1 MKRRLL
7 TLLLAL
13 VFLLALIPGALAWD
27 GERDWQDA
35 YRAFLL
41 EDGFRKTGRTYS
53 DSADYPIR
61 FSLYD
66 LDGDF
71 RPELLLRDPM
81 RAMAQEPYDVYT
93 VRNGGE
99 VDYIGRIGI
108 RGGTL
113 HYAPGRGYDGVF
125 SYDGSLGYYTGWY
138 YTMADG
144 TLVTQ
149 RVMEAEIENDTITET
164 WVTADAGLKKAF
176 SAAYDGPVTKYT
188 GKGTLPS
195 FSVREIEALGWDV
208 FLAGSCGVAH
218 FTDIQMKDWFAYSA
232 GWAAE
237 RKIALGTA
245 PGVFTPDGACTR
257 AQMVTFL
264 WRLMGEPEAEGE
276 SAFVDVDA
284 KGYYAEAVAW
294 ATETGVTKGVSKTHF
309 APNAAI
315 TRGQAVTLLWR
326 LAGEPEPEAESPFTD
341 VPAQRYDADAVA
353 WAAEQNITLGVTA
366 ARFAPDDACTR
377 AQIVTF
383 LCRADGALT
392 PTETGA

>member
-1 MKRRLL
+1 MKQKLL
-7 TLLLAL
+7 SLLIVLAL
-13 VFLLALIPGALAWD
+13 CLTLIPGALAWD
-27 GERDWQDA
+27 GETDWQDA

-41 EDGFRKTGRTYS
+41 EEGFRKTGRTYS

-93 VRNGGE
+93 VREGAVE
-99 VDYIGRIGI
+99 YIGRIGI
-108 RGGTL
+108 RGGAL

-125 SYDGSLGYYTGWY
+125 SYDGSLNYYTGWY

-149 RVMEAEIENDTITET
+149 RVIEAVIANDQITET
-164 WVTADAGLKKAF
+164 WVTADAGLKAAF

-188 GKGTLPS
+188 SKNALPS
-195 FSVREIEALGWDV
+195 FSIQEIGALGWDV
-208 FLAGSCGVAH
+208 FLDGSCGVDH
-218 FTDIQMKDWFAYSA
+218 FLDLGMKDWFAYSA

-245 PGVFTPDGACTR
+245 AGVFTPNGSCTR

-264 WRLMGEPEAEGE
+264 WRLMGEPEAESE
-276 SAFVDVDA
+276 SAFADVDA
-284 KGYYAEAVAW
+284 SAYYAAAVDW
-294 ATETGVTKGVSKTHF
+294 ATEAGVTKGVSKSHF

-326 LAGEPEPEAESPFTD
+326 LAGEPEPEQDSPFTD

-353 WAAEQNITLGVTA
+353 WAAEQGVTLGVSAT
-366 ARFAPDDACTR
+366 RFQPDDACTR

-383 LCRADGALT
+383 LCRANDALT
-392 PTETGA
+392 TEQEA

>member
-1 MKRRLL
+1 MKQKLL
-7 TLLLAL
+7 SLLIVLAL
-13 VFLLALIPGALAWD
+13 CLTLIPGTLAWD
-27 GERDWQDA
+27 GETDWQDA

-41 EDGFRKTGRTYS
+41 EEGFRKTGRTYS

-93 VRNGGE
+93 VRNGDE
-99 VDYIGRIGI
+99 IDYVGRIGI
-108 RGGTL
+108 RGGAL
-113 HYAPGRGYDGVF
+113 HYAPGRGHDGVF

-149 RVMEAEIENDTITET
+149 RVIEAVIANDQITET
-164 WVTADAGLKKAF
+164 WVTADAGLKAAF

-188 GKGTLPS
+188 SKNALPS
-195 FSVREIEALGWDV
+195 FSIQEIEALGWDV
-208 FLAGSCGVAH
+208 FLDGSCGVDH
-218 FTDIQMKDWFAYSA
+218 FLDLGMKDWFAYSA

-245 PGVFTPDGACTR
+245 AGVFTAGGSCTR
-257 AQMVTFL
+257 AQMITFL
-264 WRLMGEPEAEGE
+264 WRLMGEPEAENQ
-276 SAFVDVDA
+276 SAFSDVKTGA
-284 KGYYAEAVAW
+284 YYAEAVDW
-294 ATETGVTKGVSKTHF
+294 AAETGVTLGVSKTHF
-309 APNAAI
+309 APNAAV

-326 LAGEPEPEAESPFTD
+326 LAGEPEAGAASAFAD
-341 VPAQRYDADAVA
+341 VPAERYDSGAVA
-353 WAAEQNITLGVTA
+353 WAAETGVTLGVSA
-366 ARFAPDDACTR
+366 ARFQPDDACTR

-383 LCRADGALT
+383 LCRADGALN
-392 PTETGA
+392 TEQEA

>member
-1 MKRRLL
+1 MKQKLL
-7 TLLLAL
+7 SLLIVLAL
-13 VFLLALIPGALAWD
+13 CLTLIPGTLAWD
-27 GERDWQDA
+27 GETDWQDA

-41 EDGFRKTGRTYS
+41 EEGFRSTGRTYS

-93 VRNGGE
+93 VREGAVE
-99 VDYIGRIGI
+99 YIGRIGI
-108 RGGTL
+108 RGGAL

-138 YTMADG
+138 YTMAEG

-149 RVMEAEIENDTITET
+149 RVIEAVIANDQITET
-164 WVTADAGLKKAF
+164 WVTADAGLKAAF

-188 GKGTLPS
+188 SKNALPS
-195 FSVREIEALGWDV
+195 FSIQEIEALGWDV
-208 FLAGSCGVAH
+208 FLDGSCGVDH
-218 FTDIQMKDWFAYSA
+218 FLDLGMKDWFAYSA

-245 PGVFTPDGACTR
+245 AGVFTPNGSCTR

-264 WRLMGEPEAEGE
+264 WRLMGEPEAESE
-276 SAFVDVDA
+276 SAFADVDA
-284 KGYYAEAVAW
+284 SAYYAAAVDW
-294 ATETGVTKGVSKTHF
+294 ATEAGVTKGVSKSHF

-326 LAGEPEPEAESPFTD
+326 LAGEPEPEQDSPFTD
-341 VPAQRYDADAVA
+341 VPAQRYDAEAVA
-353 WAAEQNITLGVTA
+353 WAAEQGVTLGVSAT
-366 ARFAPDDACTR
+366 RFAPDDACTR

-383 LCRADGALT
+383 LCRANDALT
-392 PTETGA
+392 TEQEA

>member
-1 MKRRLL
+1 MKQKLL
-7 TLLLAL
+7 SLLIVLAL
-13 VFLLALIPGALAWD
+13 CLTLIPGALAWD
-27 GERDWQDA
+27 GETDWQDA

-41 EDGFRKTGRTYS
+41 EEGFRKTGRTYS

-71 RPELLLRDPM
+71 CPELLLRDPM

-93 VRNGGE
+93 VREGAVE
-99 VDYIGRIGI
+99 YIGRIGI
-108 RGGTL
+108 RGGAL

-149 RVMEAEIENDTITET
+149 RVIEAVIANDQITET
-164 WVTADAGLKKAF
+164 WVTADAGLKAAF

-188 GKGTLPS
+188 SKNALPS
-195 FSVREIEALGWDV
+195 FSIQEIGALGWDV
-208 FLAGSCGVAH
+208 FLDGSCGVDH
-218 FTDIQMKDWFAYSA
+218 FLDLGMKDWFAYSA

-245 PGVFTPDGACTR
+245 AGVFTPNGSCTR

-264 WRLMGEPEAEGE
+264 WRLMGEPEAESE
-276 SAFVDVDA
+276 SAFADVDA
-284 KGYYAEAVAW
+284 SAYYAAAVDW
-294 ATETGVTKGVSKTHF
+294 ATEAGVTKGVSKSHF

-326 LAGEPEPEAESPFTD
+326 LAGEPEPEQDSPFTD

-353 WAAEQNITLGVTA
+353 WAAEQGVTLGVSAT
-366 ARFAPDDACTR
+366 RFRPDDACTR

-383 LCRADGALT
+383 LCRANDALT
-392 PTETGA
+392 TEQEA

>member
-1 MKRRLL
+1 MKQKLL
-7 TLLLAL
+7 SLLIVLAL
-13 VFLLALIPGALAWD
+13 CLTLIPGALAWD
-27 GERDWQDA
+27 GETDWQDA

-41 EDGFRKTGRTYS
+41 EEGFRKTGRTYS

-61 FSLYD
+61 FSLYE

-71 RPELLLRDPM
+71 RPELLLRGPM

-93 VRNGGE
+93 VREGAVE
-99 VDYIGRIGI
+99 YIGRIGI
-108 RGGTL
+108 RGGAL
-113 HYAPGRGYDGVF
+113 HYAPGRGHDGVF

-149 RVMEAEIENDTITET
+149 RVIEAVIANDQITET
-164 WVTADAGLKKAF
+164 WVTADAGLKAAF

-188 GKGTLPS
+188 SKNALPS
-195 FSVREIEALGWDV
+195 FSIKEIEALGWET
-208 FLAGSCGVAH
+208 FLDGSCGVDH
-218 FTDIQMKDWFAYSA
+218 FLDLGMKDWFAYSA

-245 PGVFTPDGACTR
+245 AGVFTPNGSCTR

-264 WRLMGEPEAEGE
+264 WRLMGEPEAESE
-276 SAFVDVDA
+276 SAFADVDA
-284 KGYYAEAVAW
+284 STYYAAAVDW
-294 ATETGVTKGVSKTHF
+294 ATEAGVTKGVSKSHF

-326 LAGEPEPEAESPFTD
+326 LAGEPEPEQDSPFTD

-353 WAAEQNITLGVTA
+353 WAAEQGVTLGVSAT
-366 ARFAPDDACTR
+366 RFRPDDACTR

-383 LCRADGALT
+383 LCRANDALT
-392 PTETGA
+392 TEQEA

>member
-1 MKRRLL
+1 MKHRLL
-7 TLLLAL
+7 SLLIVLAL
-13 VFLLALIPGALAWD
+13 CLTLIPGALAWD
-27 GERDWQDA
+27 GETDWQDA

-41 EDGFRKTGRTYS
+41 EEGFRKTGRTYS

-93 VRNGGE
+93 VRNGAVE
-99 VDYIGRIGI
+99 YVGRIGI
-108 RGGTL
+108 RGGAL
-113 HYAPGRGYDGVF
+113 HYAPGRGHDGVF
-125 SYDGSLGYYTGWY
+125 SYDGSLSYYTGWY

-149 RVMEAEIENDTITET
+149 RVIEAVITNDQITET
-164 WVTADAGLKKAF
+164 WVTADAGLKAAF

-188 GKGTLPS
+188 AKNALPA
-195 FSVREIEALGWDV
+195 FSINEIEALGWDV
-208 FLAGSCGVAH
+208 FAEGSCGVAH
-218 FTDIQMKDWFAYSA
+218 FTDVAMKDWFAYSA

-245 PGVFTPDGACTR
+245 AGVFTPGGSCTR
-257 AQMVTFL
+257 AQMITFL
-264 WRLMGEPEAEGE
+264 WRLMGEPEAEAP
-276 SAFVDVDA
+276 SAFSDVNA
-284 KGYYAEAVAW
+284 NAYYAAAVDW
-294 ATETGVTKGVSKTHF
+294 ATEAGVTKGVSKTRF
-309 APNAAI
+309 APNAAV

-326 LAGEPEPEAESPFTD
+326 LAGEPEAGAASAFAD
-341 VPAQRYDADAVA
+341 VPAERYDSGAVA
-353 WAAEQNITLGVTA
+353 WAAEQGVTLGVSAT
-366 ARFAPDDACTR
+366 RFQPDDACTR

-383 LCRADGALT
+383 LCRACDALNT
-392 PTETGA
+392 KQEA

>member
-1 MKRRLL
+1 MKHRMI
-7 TLLLAL
+7 LLLMIFAL
-13 VFLLALIPGALAWD
+13 VLSLAPGALAWD
-27 GERDWQDA
+27 GETDWQDA

-41 EDGFRKTGRTYS
+41 EEGFRKTGRTYS

-71 RPELLLRDPM
+71 CPELLLRDPM

-93 VRNGGE
+93 VREGAVE
-99 VDYIGRIGI
+99 YVGRIGI
-108 RGGTL
+108 RGGAL
-113 HYAPGRGYDGVF
+113 HYAPGRGHDGVF
-125 SYDGSLGYYTGWY
+125 SYDGSLSYYTGWY

-149 RVMEAEIENDTITET
+149 RVIEAVIANDQITEP
-164 WVTADAGLKKAF
+164 WVTADDALKAAF

-188 GKGTLPS
+188 AKNALPA
-195 FSVREIEALGWDV
+195 FSINEIEALGWETFV
-208 FLAGSCGVAH
+208 SGSCGVDH
-218 FTDIQMKDWFAYSA
+218 FLDLGVKDWFAYSA

-245 PGVFTPDGACTR
+245 AGIFTPDGSCTR

-264 WRLMGEPEAEGE
+264 WRLMGEPEAESE
-276 SAFVDVDA
+276 SAFADVDA
-284 KGYYAEAVAW
+284 GTYYAAAVDW
-294 ATETGVTKGVSKTHF
+294 ATEAGVTKGVSKSHF

-326 LAGEPEPEAESPFTD
+326 LAGEPEPEQDSPFTD

-353 WAAEQNITLGVTA
+353 WAAEQGVTLGVSAT
-366 ARFAPDDACTR
+366 RFRPDDACTR

-383 LCRADGALT
+383 LCRANDALT
-392 PTETGA
+392 TEQEA

>member
-1 MKRRLL
+1 MKQKLL
-7 TLLLAL
+7 SLLIVLAL
-13 VFLLALIPGALAWD
+13 CLTLIPGALAWD
-27 GERDWQDA
+27 GETDWQDA

-41 EDGFRKTGRTYS
+41 EEGFRKTGRTYS

-71 RPELLLRDPM
+71 CPELLLRDPM

-93 VRNGGE
+93 VREGAVE
-99 VDYIGRIGI
+99 YIGRIGI
-108 RGGTL
+108 RGGAL

-149 RVMEAEIENDTITET
+149 RVIEAVIANDQITET
-164 WVTADAGLKKAF
+164 WVTADAGLKAAF

-188 GKGTLPS
+188 SKNALPS
-195 FSVREIEALGWDV
+195 FSIQEIEALGWDV
-208 FLAGSCGVAH
+208 FLDGSCGVDH
-218 FTDIQMKDWFAYSA
+218 FLDLGMKDWFAYSA

-245 PGVFTPDGACTR
+245 AGVFTPNGSCTR

-264 WRLMGEPEAEGE
+264 WRLMGEPEAESE
-276 SAFVDVDA
+276 SAFADVDA
-284 KGYYAEAVAW
+284 GAYYAAAVDW
-294 ATETGVTKGVSKTHF
+294 ATEAGVTKGVSKSHF

-326 LAGEPEPEAESPFTD
+326 LAGEPEPEQDSPFTD

-353 WAAEQNITLGVTA
+353 WAAEQSVTLGVSAT
-366 ARFAPDDACTR
+366 RFAPDDACTR

-383 LCRADGALT
+383 LCRANDALT
-392 PTETGA
+392 TEQEA

>member
-1 MKRRLL
+1 MKQKLL
-7 TLLLAL
+7 SLLIVLAL
-13 VFLLALIPGALAWD
+13 CLTLIPGALAWD
-27 GERDWQDA
+27 GETDWQDA

-41 EDGFRKTGRTYS
+41 EEGFRKTGRTYS

-93 VRNGGE
+93 VREGAVE
-99 VDYIGRIGI
+99 YIGRIGI
-108 RGGTL
+108 RGGAL

-149 RVMEAEIENDTITET
+149 RVIEAVIANDQITET
-164 WVTADAGLKKAF
+164 WVTADAGLKAAF

-188 GKGTLPS
+188 SKNALPS
-195 FSVREIEALGWDV
+195 FSIQEIEALGWDV
-208 FLAGSCGVAH
+208 FLDGSCGVDH
-218 FTDIQMKDWFAYSA
+218 FLDLGMKDWFAYSA

-245 PGVFTPDGACTR
+245 AGVFTPNGSCTR

-264 WRLMGEPEAEGE
+264 WRLMGEPEAESE
-276 SAFVDVDA
+276 SAFADVDA
-284 KGYYAEAVAW
+284 GAYYAAAVDW
-294 ATETGVTKGVSKTHF
+294 ATEAGVTKGVSKSHF

-326 LAGEPEPEAESPFTD
+326 LAGEPGPEQDSPFTD

-353 WAAEQNITLGVTA
+353 WAAEQGVTLGVSAT
-366 ARFAPDDACTR
+366 RFAPDDACTR

-383 LCRADGALT
+383 LCRANDALT
-392 PTETGA
+392 TEQEA

>member
-1 MKRRLL
+1 MKQKLL
-7 TLLLAL
+7 SLLIVLAL
-13 VFLLALIPGALAWD
+13 CLTLIPGALAWD
-27 GERDWQDA
+27 GETDWQGA
-35 YRAFLL
+35 YRAFVLD
-41 EDGFRKTGRTYS
+41 EGFRKTGRTYS
-53 DSADYPIR
+53 DSAEYPVR

-66 LDGDF
+66 LDGDMC
-71 RPELLLRDPM
+71 PELLLRDPM

-93 VRNGGE
+93 VRGGA

-108 RGGTL
+108 RGGAL
-113 HYAPGRGYDGVF
+113 HYAPGRGHDGVF

-149 RVMEAEIENDTITET
+149 RVIEAVIANDQITET
-164 WVTADAGLKKAF
+164 WVTADAGLKAAF

-188 GKGTLPS
+188 SKNALPPS
-195 FSVREIEALGWDV
+195 PAKEIGALGWDV
-208 FLAGSCGVAH
+208 FLDGSCGVDH
-218 FTDIQMKDWFAYSA
+218 FLDLGMKDWFAYSA

-245 PGVFTPDGACTR
+245 AGVFTPDGSCTR
-257 AQMVTFL
+257 AQMITFL
-264 WRLMGEPEAEGE
+264 WRLMGEPEAKTAG
-276 SAFVDVDA
+276 AFTDVDA
-284 KGYYAEAVAW
+284 KAYYAEAVAW

-326 LAGEPEPEAESPFTD
+326 LAGEPKPEKAGPFTD
-341 VPAQRYDADAVA
+341 VPAQRYDAGAVA
-353 WAAEQNITLGVTA
+353 WAAEQGVTLGVSAT
-366 ARFAPDDACTR
+366 RFRPDDACTR

-383 LCRADGALT
+383 LCRADGALKN
-392 PTETGA
+392 ETGA

>member
-13 VFLLALIPGALAWD
+13 VFLLALIPGTMAWD
-27 GERDWQDA
+27 GETDWQDA

-66 LDGDF
+66 LDGYF

-93 VRNGGE
+93 VRNGNE

-176 SAAYDGPVTKYT
+176 SAAYDGPVTNYT
-188 GKGTLPS
+188 SKGTLPS
-195 FSVREIEALGWDV
+195 FSIKGCFPCRQLRRRAFYRHSDEGLVCLQRRLGRGAEDRPRHR
-208 FLAGSCGVAH
+208 AGRLH
-218 FTDIQMKDWFAYSA
+218 A
-232 GWAAE
+232 G
-237 RKIALGTA
+237 R
-245 PGVFTPDGACTR
+245 
-257 AQMVTFL
+257 
-264 WRLMGEPEAEGE
+264 RLHA
-276 SAFVDVDA
+276 
-284 KGYYAEAVAW
+284 
-294 ATETGVTKGVSKTHF
+294 
-309 APNAAI
+309 
-315 TRGQAVTLLWR
+315 
-326 LAGEPEPEAESPFTD
+326 
-341 VPAQRYDADAVA
+341 
-353 WAAEQNITLGVTA
+353 
-366 ARFAPDDACTR
+366 
-377 AQIVTF
+377 
-383 LCRADGALT
+383 RADGHVPLAAHGRAGGGRRERLCRRGREELLRRGRRLGDGGGRDEGRFQNALC
-392 PTETGA
+392 PERRNHAWSGRDAAVASGRGAGAGVGEPLHRRTRPAL

>member
-1 MKRRLL
+1 MKHRLL
-7 TLLLAL
+7 SLLIVLAL
-13 VFLLALIPGALAWD
+13 CLGLIPGALAWD
-27 GERDWQDA
+27 GETDWQDA

-41 EDGFRKTGRTYS
+41 EEGFRETGRTYS

-71 RPELLLRDPM
+71 CPELLLRDAL

-93 VRNGGE
+93 VRNGNE
-99 VDYIGRIGI
+99 IDYVGRIGI
-108 RGGTL
+108 RGGAL
-113 HYAPGRGYDGVF
+113 HYAPGRGHDGVF

-149 RVMEAEIENDTITET
+149 RVIEAVIENDQITET
-164 WVTADAGLKKAF
+164 WVTADAGLKAAF

-188 GKGTLPS
+188 SKNALPS
-195 FSVREIEALGWDV
+195 FSIKEIEALGWET
-208 FLAGSCGVAH
+208 FLNGNCGVDH
-218 FTDIQMKDWFAYSA
+218 FLDVGMKDWFAYSA

-245 PGVFTPDGACTR
+245 AGIFTPGGSCTR

-264 WRLMGEPEAEGE
+264 WRLMGEPEAESE

-284 KGYYAEAVAW
+284 EEYYAPAVDW
-294 ATETGVTKGVSKTHF
+294 ATETGVTKGVSKSHF

-326 LAGEPEPEAESPFTD
+326 LAGEPEPEQESPFTD
-341 VPAQRYDADAVA
+341 VPAQRYDAGAVA
-353 WAAEQNITLGVTA
+353 WAAEQGITLGVSAT
-366 ARFAPDDACTR
+366 RFRPDDACTR

-383 LCRADGALT
+383 LCRAYDALT
-392 PTETGA
+392 TEQEA